1 MDLLIATAEACLEKM
16 REERRRRSAKGEGPA
31 GLIAVERG
39 RHGIALTEIMLG
51 SRSDKELARRFKPV
65 GEVILQAQRI
75 AARNIAERAGIT
87 DDLHQVEVNV
97 WLTMGAIGGMT
108 LMELAGVDSGLTDEA
123 LKLMDGNSRA
133 MNRKLRGD
141 KPKPAKDG

>member
-1 MDLLIATAEACLEKM
+1 M
-16 REERRRRSAKGEGPA
+16 
-31 GLIAVERG
+31 
-39 RHGIALTEIMLG
+39 
-51 SRSDKELARRFKPV
+51 

-97 WLTMGAIGGMT
+97 WLTMGAIRGMT

-123 LKLMDGNSRA
+123 LKLMDANSRA

-141 KPKPAKDG
+141 KPKPTK